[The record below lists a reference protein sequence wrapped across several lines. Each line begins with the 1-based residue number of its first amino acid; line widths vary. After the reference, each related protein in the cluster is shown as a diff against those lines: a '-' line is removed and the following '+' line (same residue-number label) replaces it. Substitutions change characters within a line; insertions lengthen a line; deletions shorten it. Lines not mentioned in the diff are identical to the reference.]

1 MNFKKIIK
9 CVDMK
14 VVIMLLY
21 SSTPYEGAQI
31 FEN

>member
-14 VVIMLLY
+14 VVIMLL
-21 SSTPYEGAQI
+21 
-31 FEN
+31 